1 MRRNRRPRQQSHEM
15 ALITG
20 ATSGIGAAFA
30 RALPATTG
38 LLLTGRSEE
47 ALATAR
53 EALAIGGRAVETLA
67 ADLTNAADR
76 QRVIDRAEALDVD
89 LFINNAGAGSI
100 GAILD
105 QPRDAQA
112 ATIELNVDAMADL
125 TRALLPGML
134 SRAEAGRFRA
144 GLILVSSSTALAPLP
159 YFATYAATKAFSLFY
174 GEALAA
180 ELRDRP
186 IDVQVLCPGPT
197 RSAFGSRAG
206 FSPGNLPGAA
216 SADEVAR
223 TALAALGT
231 RIVVATGRL
240 NGPAV
245 EAMMWPRQAFT
256 IGLGRVMRPFVRPR
270 ASRPDTSR

>member
-1 MRRNRRPRQQSHEM
+1 MRRQSRTRQQSHEM

-38 LLLTGRSEE
+38 LLLTGRNETALE
-47 ALATAR
+47 ASR
-53 EALAIGGRAVETLA
+53 EALAVGGRSVETLA
-67 ADLTNAADR
+67 ADLTDAADR
-76 QRVIDRAEALDVD
+76 QRLVDRAEALDID
-89 LFINNAGAGSI
+89 LFINNAGAGAV
-100 GAILD
+100 GAVLD
-105 QPRDAQA
+105 QPRDVQA
-112 ATIELNVDAMADL
+112 TTIELNVVATADL

-134 SRAEAGRFRA
+134 SRAEAGRYRA
-144 GLILVSSSTALAPLP
+144 GLIVVSSSTALSPLP

-180 ELRDRP
+180 ELRGRP
-186 IDVQVLCPGPT
+186 IDLQVLCPGPT
-197 RSAFGSRAG
+197 RSDFGQRAG
-206 FSPGNLPGAA
+206 FAPGNLPGAA

-223 TALAALGT
+223 TSLAALGK
-231 RIVVATGRL
+231 RVVVATGRL

-256 IGLGRVMRPFVRPR
+256 FGLGRVMRPFVRTRPP
-270 ASRPDTSR
+270 RPD